1 MHMPCTTT
9 SDCRLS
15 PAYAQD
21 QFAHERVLARLDDC
35 LNPQR
40 AKRTLECSPSAP
52 QSARREARRWM
63 VTTLVQPRTSSAVA
77 DAGGAMGAACRKRET
92 RSSAEE
98 EVEALRCDQRQIAC
112 REREEELPRVGPALR
127 PYTRAS
133 GPRQAWHYHS
143 LPMLG

>member
-21 QFAHERVLARLDDC
+21 QSAHERVLARLDDC

-98 EVEALRCDQRQIAC
+98 EVEALRCGGGWRTAHPNDRFICLSQVWDGSVGHDADLPWL
-112 REREEELPRVGPALR
+112 EL
-127 PYTRAS
+127 
-133 GPRQAWHYHS
+133 
-143 LPMLG
+143 LPLQ